1 MSTTDCEKF
10 EPLLLDELYEELDE
24 LTSAAL
30 KRHVAGCARCKSS
43 LDSMR
48 STRRLITSE
57 SLPLVDVPDGLED
70 RIFAAAK
77 EAQKVV
83 PIKGRFSRVLSAAGS
98 WAMRPQTAM
107 AAVFL
112 LMIGSSAFLLRSNAK
127 RSASEAQVSVTVAGA
142 PQAGAS
148 AASESDRL
156 DDKSAAAAH
165 GPIVLPPAAATAAPA
180 ASIAANDESGS
191 TIDRLAAAAAAGDK
205 SKTDN
210 TLGAIGAD
218 QPAAKG
224 EAEKKV
230 VAQGRAAGAP
240 GDPMTANFGGGPTN
254 AAAPA
259 GVPHGG
265 SAPGAGGGGQAAAD
279 GYSQQAQALAPAKR
293 SGPNEAADPFT
304 AGMAAYRA
312 RNFAEAT
319 RQLDT
324 AAANGDQNA
333 ALWAAR
339 ASKEGQ
345 GCPTALGRFENV
357 AKNAGS
363 TWTGHEAS
371 LEAAKC
377 QIAMGTLDPA
387 RDRLNKL
394 AQVPTH
400 ATPAKDAL
408 KELDAVAARRQAG
421 HVSGGAHTTKAPSAP
436 RAAPAPAATA
446 TQKPSDRAAGF

>member
-1 MSTTDCEKF
+1 LKKMSTTDCEKF

-30 KRHVAGCARCKSS
+30 KRHVSGCARCKSS
-43 LDSMR
+43 LDAMR
-48 STRRLITSE
+48 ATRRLV
-57 SLPLVDVPDGLED
+57 SLPMVDVPEGLED

-127 RSASEAQVSVTVAGA
+127 RASDSQMSVTVAGA
-142 PQAGAS
+142 PQVAAS

-156 DDKSAAAAH
+156 DDKSASQAH
-165 GPIVLPPAAATAAPA
+165 GPITLPPAAAPAPA
-180 ASIAANDESGS
+180 ASVAMNDESGS

-205 SKTDN
+205 AKDN
-210 TLGAIGAD
+210 NALGAMGAD

-224 EAEKKV
+224 ESEKKV
-230 VAQGRAAGAP
+230 ATGRAAPA
-240 GDPMTANFGGGPTN
+240 DPMSNALSGNSYGGGPTN

-259 GVPHGG
+259 GAPYGGAAQGAGG
-265 SAPGAGGGGQAAAD
+265 SAD
-279 GYSQQAQALAPAKR
+279 GYTQQTQALAPAKR
-293 SGPNEAADPFT
+293 SGNEAADPFS
-304 AGMAAYRA
+304 AGTAAYRA
-312 RNFAEAT
+312 RNYAEAT
-319 RQLDT
+319 KQFDA

-333 ALWAAR
+333 ALWAAK
-339 ASKEGQ
+339 STKDGQ
-345 GCPTALGRFENV
+345 GCATALGRFENV
-357 AKNAGS
+357 AKNAAG

-371 LEAAKC
+371 LEAARC
-377 QIAMGTLDPA
+377 QIAMGNLDPA

-394 AQVPTH
+394 AQVPSH
-400 ATPAKDAL
+400 STPAKAAL
-408 KELDAVAARRQAG
+408 DELNAVAARRQAG
-421 HVSGGAHTTKAPSAP
+421 TVGGGAHASKAPAPPAKAAPASAP
-436 RAAPAPAATA
+436 KAAPAPRDNA
-446 TQKPSDRAAGF
+446 SSAGF